1 MMRSLSYHIN
11 HLFLELGKAMLFASR
26 RENSPVNLSPAVIS
40 VANNIAS
47 IVLEH
52 LNFEGHSVSFERDMT
67 VTTKCR
73 YLGKVVE
80 FVDGMLLDRPE
91 SCNSIMVNSFYC
103 RGVIQAILTTFQ
115 ATSELLFTMSRP
127 PSSPMETDSKT
138 GKDGKEMDSSW
149 IYGPLTSYGAIM
161 DHLVTSSFILSS
173 STRQLLEQPIF
184 NGSVRFP
191 QDAETFMKLL
201 QSKVLKTVL
210 PIWAHP
216 QFPECNIELISSVM
230 SIMRHVCSGVEVK
243 DTVGNGGARLAGP
256 PPDESAIS
264 LIVEMGFSRAR
275 AEEALRQVGTN
286 SVEIAT
292 DWLFAHPEEP
302 QEEDDEL
309 ARALAM
315 SLGNS
320 EVLSSRQNQVTQ
332 TSNDQPQD
340 DGDIDPEFLAALP
353 PDIREEVLAQQ
364 RTQRMQ
370 QQSQELE
377 GQPVEMD
384 AVSIIATFPS
394 EIREEVLL
402 TSPDTLLA
410 TLTPALVAEANML
423 RERFAHR
430 YHSSSLFGMNSRNRR
445 GESSRRDIMAAGL
458 DRNTGDPSRSTSKP
472 IETEG
477 APLVD
482 EDGLKALIRLLRVVQ
497 PLYKGQLQKL
507 LVNLCTHRG
516 SRQALVQILVDMLML
531 DLQGFSKKSIDAPE
545 PPFRLYGCH
554 ANIAYSRPQS
564 SDGLPPLVSRRVLE
578 TLTNLAR
585 SHPNV
590 AKLLLFLEFPCP
602 SRCFPEAHDHRH
614 GKAVLLDDGEEQK
627 TFALVLLLN
636 LLDQPLYM
644 RSVAHLEQLLNLLD
658 VVMHNAENEI
668 KQAKLEASSEKPSAP
683 DNAVQDG
690 KNNSDISV
698 SYGSELNP
706 EDGSKAPAVDNRSN
720 LQAVLRSLPQ
730 PELRLLCS
738 LLAHDGLSD
747 SAYLLVGE
755 VLKKIVALAPF
766 FCCHFINELARS
778 MQNLT
783 LRAMKELHLYENSEK
798 ALLSSSSANGT
809 AVLRVVQAL
818 SSLVNTLQE
827 RKDPEQPAEKDHSDA
842 VSQIS
847 EINTAL
853 DSLWLELSNCI
864 SKIESSSEYASNLS
878 PASASAA
885 MLTTGVAPP
894 LPAGTQNLLP
904 YIESF
909 FVTCEKLR
917 PGQPD
922 AVQDASTSDM
932 EDASTSS
939 GGQRSSACQAS
950 LDEKQNAFVKFSEKH
965 RRLLNAFIRQNSG
978 LLEKS
983 FSLMLKIPRLIDFD
997 NKRAYFRSKIKHQYD
1012 HHHHSPVRI
1021 SVRRPYILEDSYNQ
1035 LRMRSPQDLKGR
1047 LTVQFQGEEGI
1058 DAGGLTREWYQS
1070 ISRVIVDKSA
1080 LLFTTV
1086 GNDLTFQPNPNSVYQ
1101 TEHLSY
1107 FKFVGRVVGKALF
1120 DGQLL
1125 DAHFTRS
1132 FYKHILG
1139 VKVTYHDIE
1148 AIDPSYYKNLKWMLE
1163 NDISDVLDLTFSMDA
1178 DEEKLILYEKAEVT
1192 DCELIPGGRNIRV
1205 TEENKHEYVDRVAE
1219 HRLTT
1224 AIRPQINAF
1233 LEGFNELIPREL
1245 ISIFN
1250 DKELELLISGLP
1262 DIDLDDLK
1270 TNTEYSGY
1278 SIASPVVQWFWEIV
1292 QGFSKEDKA
1301 RFLQFVTGT
1310 SKVPLEGFSELQGIS
1325 GPQRFQ
1331 IHKAYGS
1338 TNHLPSAH
1346 TCFNQLDLPEYT
1358 SKEQLQERL
1367 LLAIHEANEG
1377 FGFG

>member
-11 HLFLELGKAMLFASR
+11 HLFMELGKAMLLTSR
-26 RENSPVNLSPAVIS
+26 RENSPVNLSPSVIS

-47 IVLEH
+47 IMLEH
-52 LNFEGHSVSFERDMT
+52 LNFEGHSVSSEREMT
-67 VTTKCR
+67 VTTKCQ
-73 YLGKVVE
+73 YLGKVAE
-80 FVDGMLLDRPE
+80 FIDGILLDRPE
-91 SCNSIMVNSFYC
+91 SCNPIMVNSFYC
-103 RGVIQAILTTFQ
+103 CGVIQAILTTFQ

-138 GKDGKEMDSSW
+138 GKDGKDMNSSW
-149 IYGPLTSYGAIM
+149 IYGPLISYGAIM

-191 QDAETFMKLL
+191 QDAERFMKLL

-216 QFPECNIELISSVM
+216 EFPECNIELISSVM

-243 DTVGNGGARLAGP
+243 NTVGNDGARLTGP

-292 DWLFAHPEEP
+292 DWLFSHPE
-302 QEEDDEL
+302 DEL

-332 TSNDQPQD
+332 TSNDQPQN

-353 PDIREEVLAQQ
+353 LDIREEVLAQQ
-364 RTQRMQ
+364 RSQRIQ

-472 IETEG
+472 IEIEG

-497 PLYKGQLQKL
+497 PLYKGQLQRL
-507 LVNLCTHRG
+507 LVNLCTHRDN
-516 SRQALVQILVDMLML
+516 RQALVQILVDMLML
-531 DLQGFSKKSIDAPE
+531 DLQGFSKKSVDASE

-554 ANIAYSRPQS
+554 ANITYSRPQS
-564 SDGLPPLVSRRVLE
+564 SNGVPPLVSRRVLE

-602 SRCFPEAHDHRH
+602 SRCRSEAHDHRH
-614 GKAVLLDDGEEQK
+614 GKAVLEDGEERK
-627 TFALVLLLN
+627 AFAVVLLLT
-636 LLDQPLYM
+636 LLNQPLYM
-644 RSVAHLEQLLNLLD
+644 RSVAHLEQLLNLLE

-668 KQAKLEASSEKPSAP
+668 NQAKLEASSEKPSE
-683 DNAVQDG
+683 NAVKDV
-690 KNNSDISV
+690 KDNTSISD
-698 SYGSELNP
+698 SYGSKSNP
-706 EDGSKAPAVDNRSN
+706 EDGSKALAVDNKSN
-720 LQAVLRSLPQ
+720 LRAVLRSLPQ
-730 PELRLLCS
+730 SELRLLCS

-778 MQNLT
+778 MQSLT
-783 LRAMKELHLYENSEK
+783 FCAMKELRLYENSEK
-798 ALLSSSSANGT
+798 ALLSSTSANGT
-809 AVLRVVQAL
+809 AILRVVQAL
-818 SSLVNTLQE
+818 SSLVSTLQD

-853 DSLWLELSNCI
+853 DALWLELSNCI
-864 SKIESSSEYASNLS
+864 SKIESSSEYASNLT

-885 MLTTGVAPP
+885 TLTAGVAPP
-894 LPAGTQNLLP
+894 LPAGTQNILP

-922 AVQDASTSDM
+922 AVQEASTSDM

-939 GGQRSSACQAS
+939 GGQRSYSCQAS

-965 RRLLNAFIRQNSG
+965 RRLLNAFIHQNPG

-1012 HHHHSPVRI
+1012 HHHHNPVRI
-1021 SVRRPYILEDSYNQ
+1021 SVRRSYILEDSYNQ

-1047 LTVQFQGEEGI
+1047 LTVHFQGEEGI

-1070 ISRVIVDKSA
+1070 LSRVIFDKSA

-1107 FKFVGRVVGKALF
+1107 FKFAGRVVGKALF

-1139 VKVTYHDIE
+1139 VRVTYHDIE
-1148 AIDPSYYKNLKWMLE
+1148 AIDPAYYKNLKWMLE

-1205 TEENKHEYVDRVAE
+1205 TEENKHQYVDRVAE

-1270 TNTEYSGY
+1270 ANTEYSGY
-1278 SIASPVVQWFWEIV
+1278 SIASPVIQWFWEIV

-1310 SKVPLEGFSELQGIS
+1310 SKVPLEGFSALQGIS